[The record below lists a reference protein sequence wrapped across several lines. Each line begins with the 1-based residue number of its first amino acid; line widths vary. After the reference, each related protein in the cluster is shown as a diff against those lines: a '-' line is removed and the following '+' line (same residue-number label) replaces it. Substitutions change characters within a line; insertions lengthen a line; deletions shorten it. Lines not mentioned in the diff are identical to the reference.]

1 MTEQTNPQPAQSG
14 ASFYDAISNAE
25 WTADAVDRFLDAG
38 SVDAVYGEP
47 LVHEGQMI
55 IPTAE
60 VISVLGVGYG
70 GGGGTGE
77 PETPN
82 AQPSIGAGGGGGG
95 GGKIFSRPVAVVIAD
110 PAGVRIEPVVDVTK
124 LGLAA
129 LTAMGFMIG
138 MFFKMRS
145 SRSLE
150 ETLKEL
156 RD

>member
-1 MTEQTNPQPAQSG
+1 MTDQINPEPAQSG
-14 ASFYDAISNAE
+14 ATYYDATSNAE

-47 LVHEGQMI
+47 VVHEGQMI

-60 VISVLGVGYG
+60 IISALGVGFG
-70 GGGGTGE
+70 GGGATAE
-77 PETPN
+77 PETPD
-82 AQPSIGAGGGGGG
+82 AQPNSGGGGGGGG

-110 PAGVRIEPVVDVTK
+110 AAGVRVEPVVDVTK